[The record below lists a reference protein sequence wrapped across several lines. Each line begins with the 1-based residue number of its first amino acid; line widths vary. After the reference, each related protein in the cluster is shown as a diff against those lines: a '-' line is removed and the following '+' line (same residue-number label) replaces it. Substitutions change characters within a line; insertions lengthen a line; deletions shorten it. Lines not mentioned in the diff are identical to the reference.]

1 MKFKKSI
8 VGVLAMLPLVAG
20 LTLAGYSGAQSAT
33 LQEKLVASPAPDDHL
48 AAARMY
54 QNEAR
59 ELEAE
64 AVEYETAVSKITPYQ
79 DSKGFHHGALRI
91 AAQGKRHEAKQ
102 MQELYAS
109 HLAQAQALHGKLAPQ

>member
-1 MKFKKSI
+1 
-8 VGVLAMLPLVAG
+8 VCWPCLPLAGVLN
-20 LTLAGYSGAQSAT
+20 LAGYSGALSAN
-33 LQEKLVASPAPDDHL
+33 LDERLASSPAPDDHL

-64 AVEYETAVSKITPYQ
+64 AVEYETAVSKFTPYQ
-79 DSKGFHHGALRI
+79 DSKGFHRGVLKM
-91 AAQGKRHEAKQ
+91 AAQGKRYEAKQ
-102 MQELYAS
+102 MQDVYAA